1 MKHFIIVVL
10 ISLFAQLANAQI
22 ETSKNIPA
30 FYLGAGTGIN
40 SNCGAVGFKL
50 GIRLNN
56 KMILDAGVGVGT
68 WGSKTSLGLVFNA
81 INKNAWCPTL
91 SISRANGRENA
102 EVKVEVTDQFN
113 STSKKNINLNLNPAT
128 CFNIG
133 LQRQWIRKSGNRM
146 VLDLGFSIL
155 VDGGS
160 HEVLDYTNRITDD
173 GKKMLNIFRPGGL
186 IVGFSYNFGVN

>member
-1 MKHFIIVVL
+1 MKHFVITVL
-10 ISLFAQLANAQI
+10 ISLIAQLTNAQTEI
-22 ETSKNIPA
+22 DQKVPV
-30 FYLGAGTGIN
+30 FYLGTGTGLNNI
-40 SNCGAVGFKL
+40 CGAVGFKL

-113 STSKKNINLNLNPAT
+113 SNSKKNINLNLNPAT

-173 GKKMLNIFRPGGL
+173 GKRMLNIFRPGGL